1 MTVEASMTDAFLK
14 RMRTMRKHRLM
25 PEAAFPISEAEKA
38 ELRGSPASGN
48 LSRSGS
54 SYGAPSP
61 GRPTCFE
68 SHRRILDT
76 RRRPSPDGEAH
87 CSYGFGGRGNAT
99 NSRACRTANCTTSA
113 LPRPTA
119 GRKSTSHGGAIRLKE
134 PVASARTRFKAA
146 SRTSDRHKGCR
157 RSGRSPDS
165 LPSGRARGLPSAPGW
180 CRAAGS

>member
-1 MTVEASMTDAFLK
+1 MTNAFPCS
-14 RMRTMRKHRLM
+14 MRTMRKHCLT
-25 PEAAFPISEAEKA
+25 PDAAFPISQAGIAKP
-38 ELRGSPASGN
+38 RGSPASGN

-61 GRPTCFE
+61 GRPICFGLLC
-68 SHRRILDT
+68 RILDT
-76 RRRPSPDGEAH
+76 RRRLRRVAKRIAAMASAGGPTRPARAH
-87 CSYGFGGRGNAT
+87 VGRRIARHRHDRGRPLGGNQQAMV
-99 NSRACRTANCTTSA
+99 A
-113 LPRPTA
+113 
-119 GRKSTSHGGAIRLKE
+119 RLAE

-157 RSGRSPDS
+157 RSGRSPDN